1 MIWES
6 HFWKDVLLKHAATLR
21 KRTTQHRWPEVSQ
34 ARLEQTLMLGFYS
47 IRKLH
52 EAAKMSSATMTDS
65 VALTTYPW
73 SGKNVTKLNWHKLDQ
88 LYDLASPRCET
99 RDVLFVCHQF
109 VHSFVFTAA
118 FDENEGLQGI
128 CLLYTSDAADE

>member
-1 MIWES
+1 
-6 HFWKDVLLKHAATLR
+6 
-21 KRTTQHRWPEVSQ
+21 
-34 ARLEQTLMLGFYS
+34 
-47 IRKLH
+47 
-52 EAAKMSSATMTDS
+52 MTDS

-128 CLLYTSDAADE
+128 MLASDRQRHVSLLHIAIADVIALFETVGNDYPNQSSYKLNPKTGDYDVTSTMTQNVS